1 MNILASGQQRASSK
15 EGEQEV
21 RLAHHK
27 QSKKQVAIKTLK
39 KKGISDE
46 DLEMLLTEVQVI
58 QEKVVCGVGALQNG
72 LNFSSAEVS
81 ETTGCVSG
89 LAKCAV
95 FPKSQIKFIF
105 QPHQ

>member
-1 MNILASGQQRASSK
+1 M
-15 EGEQEV
+15 

-72 LNFSSAEVS
+72 LIRRPLISKSPIVQPAF
-81 ETTGCVSG
+81 CFRI
-89 LAKCAV
+89 LLV
-95 FPKSQIKFIF
+95 FRR
-105 QPHQ
+105 